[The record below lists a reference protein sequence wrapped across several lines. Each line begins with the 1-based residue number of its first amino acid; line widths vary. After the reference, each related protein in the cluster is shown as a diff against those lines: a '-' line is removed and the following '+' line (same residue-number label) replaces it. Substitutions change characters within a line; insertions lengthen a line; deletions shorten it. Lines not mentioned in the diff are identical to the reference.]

1 MTKYTAIIASTDDLD
16 FELEDNAGNFLVD
29 SFKDGSLED
38 MNASVFHFESDA
50 DDETV
55 TLIARGLFFQNDW
68 CMDDTISTVT
78 ATWQGH
84 HKVISV

>member
-1 MTKYTAIIASTDDLD
+1 MTTFTAIIASTDDLD
-16 FELEDNAGNFLVD
+16 LDDCNDIGAFLV
-29 SFKDGSLED
+29 SSLKDGSLDD
-38 MNASVFHFESDA
+38 MNAEAFHFESDA

-78 ATWQGH
+78 TTWQGH
-84 HKVISV
+84 HKGISV